1 MPDNA
6 KNKSSIVILIIIALV
21 IFGVLGYG
29 IYQNYPKSKNSTPD
43 EIHTTQIATTQV
55 QTTMQNTT
63 VVPTTIV
70 PTTAEPTTVAPTTI
84 EVTTVQPTTKAEINK
99 EDVYQAYL
107 ETINSNE
114 IEGYYIYDVNHDGIA
129 ELIISIGDNLSKL
142 HYDFYTYD
150 DNKGLYYVGTINS
163 SRVFYE
169 SYEGPLKTFW
179 AKQGSYCFAEVELN
193 NGRINENIIINDY
206 TSGAYP
212 DIDGVKLTESSP
224 YDTNLLANEFN

>member
-1 MPDNA
+1 M
-6 KNKSSIVILIIIALV
+6 
-21 IFGVLGYG
+21 
-29 IYQNYPKSKNSTPD
+29 
-43 EIHTTQIATTQV
+43 
-55 QTTMQNTT
+55 
-63 VVPTTIV
+63 
-70 PTTAEPTTVAPTTI
+70 
-84 EVTTVQPTTKAEINK
+84 
-99 EDVYQAYL
+99 YQAYL

-169 SYEGPLKTFW
+169 SYEGSLKTFW